1 MTGSWSN
8 TAIEVEKLPKST
20 LPQAHHFGLLGSVLL
35 GLLTIGSPFAHA
47 EDMFQASVQASSSDS
62 TKASACAAAF
72 AQAEDE
78 ALTQLEEYFDTKN
91 TTNEFVARI
100 VEQSETVT
108 LRDDNQSVCVFSGTW
123 EGKLAEP
130 EIQPA
135 LNTLI
140 GSEQYI
146 DGVYEGRCLDENNI
160 DLCWQRVVRQA
171 RDDLTSQLTADGYDM
186 RDLDLFYVDFEGRQ
200 RDQLRQGGFEI
211 TADGRFFFD
220 VIERRLQISN
230 GSMSIRR
237 KDEPMPATR
246 TEPPSKTSEQSV
258 AEEDK
263 DDDLDVT
270 LFFSWDVN
278 DMAETNDLAIS
289 SDRWGIGLWAKNR
302 VGFLAFYGSDRFGI
316 GNDEYSVQRAG
327 DRYSTFG
334 VGAGVRAFNS
344 RSFNI
349 ESALYYVDAQPYQR
363 FLDPSNCVD
372 CARTVTADDY
382 VQATVNFKTNSDG
395 INIGWMFTWKY
406 LANEANFDNL
416 SSGLYLEVQF

>member
-1 MTGSWSN
+1 MVGSWSN
-8 TAIEVEKLPKST
+8 TSKEAGNAAKREV
-20 LPQAHHFGLLGSVLL
+20 PQSRRFALRGPILLVFLASCLQL
-35 GLLTIGSPFAHA
+35 AQA
-47 EDMFQASVQASSSDS
+47 EELFQTSVQASAAGD
-62 TKASACAAAF
+62 TKALACAAAF
-72 AQAEDE
+72 DQAEDE
-78 ALTQLEEYFDTKN
+78 ALTQLEEYFDIE
-91 TTNEFVARI
+91 TTSNDFVARI

-108 LRDDNQSVCVFSGTW
+108 LRDDDQSVCVFSGTW
-123 EGKLAEP
+123 EGKLAVADSS
-130 EIQPA
+130 QPSK
-135 LNTLI
+135 NII

-171 RDDLTSQLTADGYDM
+171 RDDLASQLSADGQDM

-200 RDQLRQGGFEI
+200 RDQFREGGFEI

-220 VIERRLQISN
+220 VIERAAPVSN

-237 KDEPMPATR
+237 KNEPVPVKRAEPR
-246 TEPPSKTSEQSV
+246 DPPTEKSAPKKE
-258 AEEDK
+258 K

-278 DMAETNDLAIS
+278 DMADTNDLAIS

-316 GNDEYSVQRAG
+316 GNDENRVQRDG

-334 VGAGVRAFNS
+334 VGVGVRAFDS

-363 FLDPSNCVD
+363 FLDPDNCVG
-372 CARTVTADDY
+372 CARDVTADDY